1 MSGPL
6 ALSVLFTV
14 FSPPVGPVF
23 RLLLGMG
30 GGNSEAETFK
40 STACK
45 ADLCFLTRTWL
56 VISFH
61 CFNFP
66 RTNKNFPVGLKG
78 VDPGVLFP
86 CVNKARSG
94 SILL

>member
-1 MSGPL
+1 MSGSL

-40 STACK
+40 STACNAAVMFSHK
-45 ADLCFLTRTWL
+45 NL
-56 VISFH
+56 ISYFIS
-61 CFNFP
+61 
-66 RTNKNFPVGLKG
+66 
-78 VDPGVLFP
+78 LF
-86 CVNKARSG
+86 
-94 SILL
+94 